1 MDKFI
6 KIPKFMVLFTLY
18 LILTWNFEFIG
29 SSILMYYENVNAPI
43 LLLIIILTTLLLIGI
58 LKFTNTN
65 LLLKIKE
72 NRIYQ
77 ITTSLY
83 LIISIVFSL
92 FVLTIIFRNWFY
104 MKTPIYVLLF
114 LFIGIIM
121 IIHRNLRFIFYF
133 GFYLG
138 IIFLLLNF
146 LPIFCAN
153 ERNITFL
160 NYIDFKF
167 SKFWIIFSSLYILL
181 DVLVYLPLNNHFSTP
196 ITKQDLLIMVI
207 FSGIS
212 ALLMMLDNYLFLLP
226 DTFSFYSQP
235 ALLKYRIY
243 QLDPIGE
250 SLDFLIIIDTIYLLI
265 IKNSLSLFLIKN
277 YQELKSKSINY
288 LLIFSLL
295 FITTYILIHMKNY
308 HLVNIV
314 LGIALS
320 ILILIYYIIISIIFW
335 RSKKYEK

>member
-18 LILTWNFEFIG
+18 LLLTWNFEFIG

-43 LLLIIILTTLLLIGI
+43 LLLIIICVTLVLIGI
-58 LKFTNTN
+58 LKFSKVN

-72 NRIYQ
+72 NQVCQ
-77 ITTSLY
+77 ITTTLY
-83 LIISIVFSL
+83 LIISIIFSF
-92 FVLTIIFRNWFY
+92 FVLTIIFHNWFY
-104 MKTPIYVLLF
+104 TKTPIYILLL

-121 IIHRNLRFIFYF
+121 LIHRNLRFIFYF

-138 IIFLLLNF
+138 IIFLFFNF

-153 ERNITFL
+153 ERTITFL

-167 SKFWIIFSSLYILL
+167 SKFWVIFASSYILL
-181 DVLVYLPLNNHFSTP
+181 DVLVYLPLNNHFSNP
-196 ITKQDLLIMVI
+196 IVKKDLLIVTI
-207 FSGIS
+207 CSGIS
-212 ALLMMLDNYLFLLP
+212 ALLMMFDNYLFLLP
-226 DTFSFYSQP
+226 NTFSFYNQP

-250 SLDFLIIIDTIYLLI
+250 SLDFLIIIDVIYLLI

-288 LLIFSLL
+288 
-295 FITTYILIHMKNY
+295 ILILSLFFIATYVLIYMKSY
-308 HLVNIV
+308 RIV
-314 LGIALS
+314 TIVIGVVLS
-320 ILILIYYIIISIIFW
+320 ILILIYYIFLSIIFW
-335 RSKKYEK
+335 RSRKYEK